1 MSKKSK
7 NLHPHVLSVLRSPY
21 FVLYNKT
28 TVLPEYKFETSN
40 FSSEPEIEIL
50 VLEIYKRFSLKSW
63 KYSSRGCRVVA
74 KYTKLTSDIRV
85 VASITRNVSV
95 SRRYI
100 NLNDGSI
107 LDPKL
112 YVVLYGFLF

>member
-7 NLHPHVLSVLRSPY
+7 NLHPHVLSKLRSPY
-21 FVLYNKT
+21 IVLYNKA
-28 TVLPEYKFETSN
+28 TVSSEYRFETSN

-63 KYSSRGCRVVA
+63 KYSSQGCRIVA
-74 KYTKLTSDIRV
+74 KYSKLTSGNR
-85 VASITRNVSV
+85 VASIQRNVSV

-100 NLNDGSI
+100 NLNNGSI

-112 YVVLYGFLF
+112 YVILYGFLF